1 MILKPV
7 IASYSG
13 ESYSRIINT
22 LTQDYLDVV
31 AEITN
36 SPADKSD
43 INEEMLHELTEMHVL
58 VEENNSVKLNTA
70 VFLEED
76 IKRITTVASALG
88 RDLAKKLI
96 DVGTELMNAS
106 PEIRN
111 FLGGIIG
118 VGQGTSKF
126 LREKSIVVDWK
137 NYTGKYAQ
145 SKVDFDEI
153 CDAYN
158 SLGQDLQNKS
168 VFRGERYT
176 AVFIGPGGR
185 NYLRLVNQIYSAKEL
200 NTYRNELMK
209 YLTDSYAMLVGG
221 MLNSDSLKHTA
232 EEVNLFKDG
241 KPNTVLINNEV
252 FQLYAPVIK
261 KISDMSTQF
270 YSDNLNLILECLR
283 NTAAGRQGVPP
294 ENMMLNFWRYCRKV
308 LAKELYESH
317 FFTDQVPVL
326 GSITVFYDNTIDELN
341 ELLG

>member
-1 MILKPV
+1 MKLKPV

-22 LTQDYLDVV
+22 LNQDYLDVI
-31 AEITN
+31 AEIAN
-36 SPADKSD
+36 SPANKSD
-43 INEEMLHELTEMHVL
+43 IDEEMLHELTEMHVL
-58 VEENNSVKLNTA
+58 VEENSLVKLNTA

-76 IKRITTVASALG
+76 IKRITAVASALG
-88 RDLAKKLI
+88 RDLAKELMN
-96 DVGTELMNAS
+96 VGAELMNAS

-126 LREKSIVVDWK
+126 LRGKNIVVDWK

-168 VFRGERYT
+168 IFRGERYT
-176 AVFIGPGGR
+176 AVFIGPG
-185 NYLRLVNQIYSAKEL
+185 A
-200 NTYRNELMK
+200 
-209 YLTDSYAMLVGG
+209 AGG
-221 MLNSDSLKHTA
+221 TFNSENLKNTA
-232 EEVNLFKDG
+232 EEINLFKEG
-241 KPNTVLINNEV
+241 KPNTALINNQV

-283 NTAAGRQGVPP
+283 DTTAGRQGVPP
-294 ENMMLNFWRYCRKV
+294 ENMMLNFWRYCRKI
-308 LAKELYESH
+308 LARELYDSH

-326 GSITVFYDNTIDELN
+326 GSITVLYDNTIDELN
-341 ELLG
+341 ELLS

>member
-200 NTYRNELMK
+200 NT
-209 YLTDSYAMLVGG
+209 
-221 MLNSDSLKHTA
+221 
-232 EEVNLFKDG
+232 
-241 KPNTVLINNEV
+241 LISNN
-252 FQLYAPVIK
+252 I
-261 KISDMSTQF
+261 
-270 YSDNLNLILECLR
+270 
-283 NTAAGRQGVPP
+283 
-294 ENMMLNFWRYCRKV
+294 
-308 LAKELYESH
+308 H
-317 FFTDQVPVL
+317 F
-326 GSITVFYDNTIDELN
+326 II
-341 ELLG
+341 